1 MTRWQVGTVLCVGEP
16 LIALTPEHEGSLE
29 STPTLA
35 VSEGGAELNVA
46 IHLARLGVAVR
57 YAGRAG
63 EDPLGRRLRRT
74 LEREGVDASMLE
86 LDPSLP
92 TGLYLKEPGDEG
104 TAVHYYRRGSAAT
117 AFGRLPDDAMA
128 GVTLI
133 HVTGIVAAIS
143 ETCRRLV
150 ETLLSDTRSAQ
161 VSFDVNYRRG
171 LWPPGVAAPVLLALA
186 RRADIVFV
194 GLDEARLLWDAGHPR
209 AVRALFR
216 EPGEVIVKDGARPA
230 VAFIDDAP
238 AVVEPVPAVDVV
250 EPVGAG
256 DAFAAGYLA
265 TRRDG
270 GDVHTALRVGHALA
284 AGVLRTRS
292 DHGGPPDPRL
302 LAAARVGRPLADPG
316 PAMEAMTED
325 EEGSTCE

>member
-1 MTRWQVGTVLCVGEP
+1 MTRWRPGTVLCVGEP

-29 STPTLA
+29 TAPTLA

-46 IHLARLGVAVR
+46 IHLARLGVPVR

-63 EDPLGRRLRRT
+63 DDPLGRRVRRT
-74 LEREGVDASMLE
+74 LEREGVDVSTLE

-104 TAVHYYRRGSAAT
+104 TAVHYYRRGSATT
-117 AFGRLPDDAMA
+117 ALGRLPEGALA
-128 GVTLI
+128 GVTHV

-143 ETCRRLV
+143 EACLRLV
-150 ETLLSDTRSAQ
+150 EALLSDARSAA
-161 VSFDVNYRRG
+161 VSLDVNYRRG
-171 LWPPGVAAPVLLALA
+171 LWPPDTAAPVLLALA
-186 RRADIVFV
+186 RRADVVFV
-194 GLDEARLLWDAGHPR
+194 GLDEARLLWDAGDPQ
-209 AVRALFR
+209 AVRALLR
-216 EPGEVIVKDGARPA
+216 EPSELVVKDGPRPA
-230 VAFIDDAP
+230 FAFIAGATP
-238 AVVEPVPAVDVV
+238 VVEPALPVEVV

-270 GDVHTALRVGHALA
+270 GGGRTALRVGHALA
-284 AGVLRTRS
+284 AGVLRARS

-302 LAAARVGRPLADPG
+302 LAAARVGLPFAELDPVTQT
-316 PAMEAMTED
+316 PARGAEPPRE
-325 EEGSTCE
+325 